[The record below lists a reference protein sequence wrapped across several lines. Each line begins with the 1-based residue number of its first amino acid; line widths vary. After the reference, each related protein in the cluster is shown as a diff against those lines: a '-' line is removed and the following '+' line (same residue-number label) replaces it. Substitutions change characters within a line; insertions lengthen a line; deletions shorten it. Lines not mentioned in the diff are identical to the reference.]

1 MKELKV
7 GCGGFAEVEQKLR
20 KMNAQKVG
28 EGKERSAYFDTEGR
42 GGLKIVQEEQG
53 ARMRL
58 AAYNEENGCF
68 DIISSELGD
77 ADGARRIFN
86 KLFSSVGQVVLEKK
100 VYKLGNVEVWLA
112 HIDQLGNFVLIMGE
126 NEENLHELLGNLG
139 FEPDKIVKEN
149 FAEMLFNAGKKL

>member
-7 GCGGFAEVEQKLR
+7 RCGGFAEVEQRLR
-20 KMNAQKVG
+20 KMEAQKVG
-28 EGKERSAYFDTEGR
+28 EGKERAAYFDTEGR
-42 GGLKIVQEEQG
+42 GGLKIVQEEDG
-53 ARMRL
+53 ARMGL
-58 AAYNEENGCF
+58 AAYNKENGCF
-68 DIISSELGD
+68 DIVSSD
-77 ADGARRIFN
+77 VRDVDGARRIFN

-126 NEENLHELLGNLG
+126 SEETLHELAGNLG

-149 FAEMLFNAGKKL
+149 FAEMLFKAGKKI

>member
-7 GCGGFAEVEQKLR
+7 RCGGFAEVEQKLR
-20 KMNAQKVG
+20 GMEAQKVG
-28 EGKERSAYFDTEGR
+28 EGKERAAYFDTEGR

-53 ARMRL
+53 ARMGL
-58 AAYNEENGCF
+58 AAYDEENGCF

-100 VYKLGNVEVWLA
+100 IYKLGNIEVWLA
-112 HIDQLGNFVLIMGE
+112 HIDQLGNFVLIRGE
-126 NEENLHELLGNLG
+126 NEELLHELAGSLG

-149 FAEMLFNAGKKL
+149 FAEMLFRAGKKI

>member
-7 GCGGFAEVEQKLR
+7 RCGGFAEVEQKLR
-20 KMNAQKVG
+20 GMKAQKVG
-28 EGKERSAYFDTEGR
+28 EGKERAAYFDTEGR

-53 ARMRL
+53 ARMGL

-68 DIISSELGD
+68 DIISSDVGD
-77 ADGARRIFN
+77 PDGARRIFN

-100 VYKLGNVEVWLA
+100 VYKLGNIEVWLA
-112 HIDQLGNFVLIMGE
+112 HIDQLGNFVLIHGE
-126 NEENLHELLGNLG
+126 KEEELHELAGSLG

-149 FAEMLFNAGKKL
+149 FAEMLFRAGKKL